1 MRERTIREVAALAG
15 AAPID
20 SDRPAGPDVVIDSR
34 LATPGAVFVALPGEH
49 VDGHDYLAAAA
60 GRGAVAAVCTRATDA
75 PLAHL
80 VVDDAERGLSALARG
95 VVAQATAS
103 GLVAFRLSSAARL
116 ATKMAGCETSVAS
129 RAWWQSGWGPS
140 PSQ

>member
-60 GRGAVAAVCTRATDA
+60 GRGAVAARVMASPSRAHPSPGQEPA
-75 PLAHL
+75 GSLLCAGPRPCA
-80 VVDDAERGLSALARG
+80 
-95 VVAQATAS
+95 AS
-103 GLVAFRLSSAARL
+103 ARL
-116 ATKMAGCETSVAS
+116 PHG
-129 RAWWQSGWGPS
+129 
-140 PSQ
+140 